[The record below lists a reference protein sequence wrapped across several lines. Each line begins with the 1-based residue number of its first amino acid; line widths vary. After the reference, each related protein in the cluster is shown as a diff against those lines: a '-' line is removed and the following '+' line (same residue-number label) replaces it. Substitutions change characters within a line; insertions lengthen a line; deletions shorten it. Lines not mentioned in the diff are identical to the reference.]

1 MKKLI
6 ATCLLATM
14 SIGLLSGC
22 KKIEETQASSFG
34 AATVE
39 TTTSETTVATVET
52 QPEIVTDV
60 TKYINA
66 TYNNFPRFGEVNK
79 DIFTRIKE
87 SVQNEDCSW
96 QVYSDNS
103 AISFD
108 FNSDIDSETPMLNK
122 IMYTAYELDVT
133 DENNP
138 IFKTLKNGESLA
150 VGTIFIYAGKDKE
163 KAMEFYKT
171 ACACVTNIY
180 NKEAT
185 TEEKDTYISYTLN
198 DDNGNSVAIVT
209 LEYPNENVKIYTLTI
224 SLKKAV
230 Q

>member
-1 MKKLI
+1 MKKSI
-6 ATCLLATM
+6 SLLLTSVM
-14 SIGLLSGC
+14 LVGCLSGC

-39 TTTSETTVATVET
+39 TTTSQTTVASIET
-52 QPEIVTDV
+52 QLEVVTDV

-66 TYNNFPRFGEVNK
+66 TYNNFPRLGEVND

-96 QVYSDNS
+96 QVYSNNT
-103 AISFD
+103 AISFN

-122 IMYTAYELDVT
+122 IMYTEYELDVT
-133 DENNP
+133 DESNP
-138 IFKTLKNGESLA
+138 IFKSLKNGETSA
-150 VGTIFIYAGKDKE
+150 VGTVFIYAGKDKE

-180 NKEAT
+180 SKEAT

-198 DDNGNSVAIVT
+198 DDNGNPVAIVA
-209 LEYPNENVKIYTLTI
+209 LDYPNENIKVYTLTI
-224 SLKKAV
+224 SLKKV
-230 Q
+230 V